1 MLRQNKMNSPFAEHA
16 MSWLKGMK
24 TDLFK
29 QKSLGY
35 VLFFAVIVTISFGFV
50 VFIIDPNIHSFSD
63 GVWYAWV
70 TMTHVGYGDVV
81 PTSFLGRVLACLLI
95 LFGLA
100 VLALLTAIF
109 STILIGR
116 DMGGMAR
123 DESQI
128 LEEIR
133 LLHDK
138 IDRLESNYLHE
149 TNKIVNDGNSPQLE

>member
-1 MLRQNKMNSPFAEHA
+1 MMNSLFLQSAIT
-16 MSWLKGMK
+16 WLQSLK
-24 TDLFK
+24 TEMLK

-35 VLFFAVIVTISFGFV
+35 VLFFALGITLLFGFV
-50 VFIIDPNIHSFSD
+50 VFLIDPNVHSFSD

-81 PTSFLGRVLACLLI
+81 PTSFFGRTLACLLI

-109 STILIGR
+109 STVLIGR

-128 LEEIR
+128 LEELKR
-133 LLHDK
+133 LHA
-138 IDRLESNYLHE
+138 RL
-149 TNKIVNDGNSPQLE
+149 DQLEAGRPHESSNPANETSNPQME